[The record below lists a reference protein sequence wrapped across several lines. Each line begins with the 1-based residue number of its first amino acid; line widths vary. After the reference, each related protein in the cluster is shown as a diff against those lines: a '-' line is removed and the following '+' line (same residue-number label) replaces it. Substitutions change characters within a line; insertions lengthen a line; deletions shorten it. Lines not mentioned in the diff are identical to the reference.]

1 MFSRRW
7 LALDN
12 AVPPFAALVIRNAPF
27 KDTRPLPRGNGA
39 LCLCQFLV
47 YRMKNRDY
55 LPFTLALYTATSV
68 ATSPPAKTRWS
79 RFHHSVRWVAQPGVT
94 W

>member
-1 MFSRRW
+1 M
-7 LALDN
+7 
-12 AVPPFAALVIRNAPF
+12 
-27 KDTRPLPRGNGA
+27 
-39 LCLCQFLV
+39 V
-47 YRMKNRDY
+47 YY